1 MTVRK
6 VEIER
11 LSVTSSK
18 PFEVDRGSARS
29 GYWASRYGGI
39 LEGN

>member
-11 LSVTSSK
+11 LSVISSK
-18 PFEVDRGSARS
+18 PLEEVLTTLEAGSISNLALFDMS
-29 GYWASRYGGI
+29 
-39 LEGN
+39 